1 MTSNLLLTAIAAA
14 AVLASGS
21 ALAARDHSAT
31 DSARHRA
38 ANGTCGDD
46 ARGDHHD
53 AHGHHVHERHEARAA
68 LRVVPNASL
77 PDQPSYGW
85 QYFSN
90 PRARA
95 AVVIS
100 PAGEYFLNR
109 GEGLRQITG
118 PAGDVLATAQAQN

>member
-21 ALAARDHSAT
+21 ALAARDHAGAEA
-31 DSARHRA
+31 ARHRA

-46 ARGDHHD
+46 VRGDRHD
-53 AHGHHVHERHEARAA
+53 ARRHHAHDRHEARAA

-90 PRARA
+90 PRAKA

-118 PAGDVLATAQAQN
+118 PAGDVLTVAQAQN